1 MSQFYARLKNGQLR
15 FIDLS
20 EDLVEPTR
28 KLFVDA
34 KSELMSEGTEEIA
47 FDGRYVIRD
56 KDKEISYVVMNLPNE
71 FNDIPDNQEGL
82 TTLDLDEDDIQSLFW
97 YENGE
102 YIFQV
107 FSSGNLLE
115 NKYAIKFLQEQ
126 HNFTRMTDKAFII
139 NSKVQ
144 AIYKQGKLFFKS
156 FPSAS
161 LIFDLSAFMVE
172 ATTAEVN
179 DFGNKSNVS
188 IDVNWLTEHA
198 NNKTRRL
205 IKMISTSGTLDFYMG
220 MNPSKRERLAKS
232 VNVEIIIRDGKL
244 MLPSSVSKVNK
255 VLEFLNEDVYK
266 GLITEKV
273 FRTNSKR
280 PISD

>member
-1 MSQFYARLKNGQLR
+1 MSQFYARLSNGQLR

-20 EDLVEPTR
+20 KDLVEPTR

-34 KSELMSEGTEEIA
+34 KTELMPEGAEEIA
-47 FDGRYVIRD
+47 FDGRYIIRD
-56 KDKEISYVVMNLPNE
+56 DKEIAYIEMNLPNE
-71 FNDIPDNQEGL
+71 FNDIPDNQQGL
-82 TTLDLDEDDIQSLFW
+82 NTLDLAEDKIQSLFW
-97 YENGE
+97 YEDGE

-115 NKYAIKFLQEQ
+115 NKYVIKCLQEQ
-126 HNFTRMTDKAFII
+126 HSFTRMTDKAFII

-144 AIYKQGKLFFKS
+144 AIYKGGKLFFKS

-172 ATTAEVN
+172 ATNAEVN
-179 DFGNKSNVS
+179 DFGNKANVN

-205 IKMISTSGTLDFYMG
+205 IKMISTSGTLDTFMG
-220 MNPSKRERLAKS
+220 MNSRKRDKISKS

-244 MLPSSVSKVNK
+244 VLPSSVSKVNK

-266 GLITEKV
+266 GLITETV
-273 FRTNSKR
+273 FKTNSKR
-280 PISD
+280 PFSD

>member
-115 NKYAIKFLQEQ
+115 NKYA
-126 HNFTRMTDKAFII
+126 KA
-139 NSKVQ
+139 
-144 AIYKQGKLFFKS
+144 
-156 FPSAS
+156 
-161 LIFDLSAFMVE
+161 D
-172 ATTAEVN
+172 
-179 DFGNKSNVS
+179 
-188 IDVNWLTEHA
+188 H
-198 NNKTRRL
+198 
-205 IKMISTSGTLDFYMG
+205 ISSSESGL
-220 MNPSKRERLAKS
+220 
-232 VNVEIIIRDGKL
+232 
-244 MLPSSVSKVNK
+244 
-255 VLEFLNEDVYK
+255 
-266 GLITEKV
+266 
-273 FRTNSKR
+273 
-280 PISD
+280 